1 MNQRVQ
7 AVVRENREVAGK
19 EKETR
24 CASAA
29 PSLWPDTAA
38 LWYSGARHTRGS
50 RLLPGYRSTVFRRRR
65 CEANVLGV

>member
-29 PSLWPDTAA
+29 PSLWRDTAA
-38 LWYSGARHTRGS
+38 IWHLGAKHTRGS
-50 RLLPGYRSTVFRRRR
+50 RLLCGYRSTVFRRRS
-65 CEANVLGV
+65 CEANVVGV